1 VCGFNRVDVSL
12 NAFLNLLLTL
22 VDLGR
27 RVFLSRLF
35 RTLNLLPSMATVSA
49 DIGSSIALEGLPRTI
64 ERVRAMV
71 PPDLARNERLPHQKI
86 VFSTAWANVEPYDAF
101 HSMRIEMAS
110 VRVNP

>member
-1 VCGFNRVDVSL
+1 
-12 NAFLNLLLTL
+12 
-22 VDLGR
+22 
-27 RVFLSRLF
+27 
-35 RTLNLLPSMATVSA
+35 MATVSA

-110 VRVNP
+110 VRVNPEFFRRIAVNSLKSHPDGIGGRCSMCGFAAKASAVPPYVL